1 MSEHRLQKILVV
13 HDAEL
18 NRQMLADLLM
28 GHYNA
33 VMVGGLW
40 HHADQRHV
48 TQIGGRPPLLRQRLR
63 P

>member
-18 NRQMLADLLM
+18 NLQILADLLM

-33 VMVGGLW
+33 VMVGCFW

-48 TQIGGRPPLLRQRLR
+48 TQIGG
-63 P
+63 